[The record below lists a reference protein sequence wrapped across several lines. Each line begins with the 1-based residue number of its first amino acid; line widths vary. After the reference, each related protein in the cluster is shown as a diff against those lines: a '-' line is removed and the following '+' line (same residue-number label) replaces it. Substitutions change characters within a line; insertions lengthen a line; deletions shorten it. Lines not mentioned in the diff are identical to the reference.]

1 MIPSTVSQ
9 IFSAAGLGVGSVLGA
24 TGAVEWGSPVPE
36 TGPGV
41 YVVALT
47 AETETTAGAVA
58 VCPVSSAKVA
68 GLLEACRGLTVD
80 GLRPDVASLCDRLGA
95 FWLPDEVVLYIGM
108 TEGQSLR
115 TRVGQYYTTPLGASR
130 PHRGG
135 WFLKTLT
142 ILPGVYVHYA
152 PRSDPGHAKD
162 AMIEAFSQRV
172 SDRSREGLHDP
183 GLPIP
188 FANLEW
194 DRKRLRKRHRKRHG
208 IKGATIP
215 R

>member
-1 MIPSTVSQ
+1 MPSTVSQ
-9 IFSAAGLGVGSVLGA
+9 IFSAAGLGVGGVLDA
-24 TGAVEWGSPVPE
+24 TGAVEWGIPVPE

-47 AETETTAGAVA
+47 AETETTGGALSA
-58 VCPVSSAKVA
+58 CPVSAAKVA
-68 GLLEACRGLTVD
+68 GLLEACPGLTVD
-80 GLRPDVASLCDRLGA
+80 GSRPDVASLCDRLGA

-115 TRVGQYYTTPLGASR
+115 TRVSQYYTTPLGASR
-130 PHRGG
+130 SHRGG

-142 ILPGVYVHYA
+142 IRPDVYVHYA
-152 PRSDPGHAKD
+152 PRSNPGHAED
-162 AMIEAFSQRV
+162 AMIEAFTRGV
-172 SDRSREGLHDP
+172 SDRSRGGLHDP

-194 DRKRLRKRHRKRHG
+194 HRRRPGKRRRKRHG

>member
-1 MIPSTVSQ
+1 MPLTVSQ
-9 IFSAAGLGVGSVLGA
+9 TFAAAGLGVGGVLGA

-36 TGPGV
+36 SGPGV

-58 VCPVSSAKVA
+58 VCPVSATKVA
-68 GLLEACRGLTVD
+68 GLLEACPRLTVD
-80 GLRPDVASLCDRLGA
+80 GSRPDVASLCDRLAA

-115 TRVGQYYTTPLGASR
+115 TRACQYYTTPLGASR

-142 ILPGVYVHYA
+142 VLPDVYVHYA
-152 PRSDPGHAKD
+152 PRSDPGHAED
-162 AMIEAFSQRV
+162 AMIEAFTRGV

-194 DRKRLRKRHRKRHG
+194 HRRRLGTRRRKCHG
-208 IKGATIP
+208 IKRATIP